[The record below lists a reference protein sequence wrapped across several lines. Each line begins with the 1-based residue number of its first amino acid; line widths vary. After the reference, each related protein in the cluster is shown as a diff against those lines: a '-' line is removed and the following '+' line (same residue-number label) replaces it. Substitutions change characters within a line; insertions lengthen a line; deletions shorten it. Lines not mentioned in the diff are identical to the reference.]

1 MLRVEFEPATS
12 SNPCIYK
19 VTHCS
24 FNHTAPLLL
33 YTNFLPFTLFPGE
46 RKVPPHITLLLVSDI
61 LTSLPTLSSSS
72 STNITDLI
80 FNFGLISNIY
90 LMLFISQ
97 ERHFVVA
104 YPQCVSSSSSCKTS
118 QFFIA
123 FKWVVPFGV
132 LALAIFRYTFWFA
145 VALLAPF
152 PLLLFFALDS
162 WRALACSRSNRP
174 TVERRRAVYGIAAIW
189 VNYSALYL
197 PYVLS
202 VLLGALELGEA
213 LEYLGLV
220 AHMLLY
226 LGPLVDPLLYLFMT
240 QGAHI
245 TLFSDLCY
253 NVVSSSQT
261 DLELCFVSFT
271 HV

>member
-1 MLRVEFEPATS
+1 
-12 SNPCIYK
+12 
-19 VTHCS
+19 
-24 FNHTAPLLL
+24 
-33 YTNFLPFTLFPGE
+33 
-46 RKVPPHITLLLVSDI
+46 PPHITLLLVSDI
-61 LTSLPTLSSSS
+61 LSFLGRPAVDESSSQASLPTLSSSS

-202 VLLGALELGEA
+202 VLLGALEVGEA

-240 QGAHI
+240 QGPGEVLKALSCCHS
-245 TLFSDLCY
+245 TPAGHREEA
-253 NVVSSSQT
+253 VVTVAQAVDT
-261 DLELCFVSFT
+261 RL
-271 HV
+271 